1 MKRTIRKSRRLRAAL
16 GGVLGAG
23 LLIGGA
29 GVNEAE
35 AVTFIKS
42 DLDFILQ
49 QIKISENHAAGNP
62 LVGTGPLQISNPN
75 LMYGLRTVDGSDNNI
90 QPNQAAFGAADQAF
104 PRLTSALFRDAED
117 FNLFGPG
124 GTGPSQ
130 PGGTPT
136 SYLSK
141 KGFVEDSQPRV
152 ISNLVADA
160 SSNNPA
166 AVAAADQKPGS
177 VNVDDGHPANPDP
190 FFIPNTATDAGL
202 SAPYNSWFTFFG
214 QFFDHGLDLVNK
226 GKSGTVLMPL
236 KDDDPLIAGRDGIR
250 NDDPLTT
257 VDEGAD
263 DLPANMR
270 FMTLS
275 RATNQPGPDGRVGD
289 NPATPDTDES
299 ADDIHEAT
307 NQTTPFVDQNQTY
320 TSHPSHQVFH
330 RAYVLN
336 AAGKPVA
343 TGKLLDGATGG
354 LANWAEVK
362 AQAQTMLGIALDDH
376 DVLDVPLLLTDK
388 YGHFIPDPDTGF
400 AQIVTNAGNPPM
412 VPPTV
417 ASGTPGAPVD
427 ATLAVR
433 TGHAF
438 LDDIAH
444 NAGPKGKS
452 ADTDAALGLANDPVT
467 PTTGNYDNELLDSH
481 FVTGDGRGNENI
493 GLTTVHHVFH
503 SEHNRLADHIKDVV
517 LATAT
522 AGDFTFLNQWLI
534 TAVDAVPADLDTL
547 VWNGERIFQAAKFG
561 TEMQYQHLVF
571 EEFARKM
578 QPLVNVFAGYQTEI
592 NPAIVAEFA
601 HTVYRFGH
609 SMLTE
614 TVPRTN
620 PDGTPNDIGLIQ
632 AFLNPQEFNASG
644 ANAKAAAGAIVQG
657 TTRQV
662 GNELDEFVTD
672 ALRDN
677 LLGLPLDLPAINL
690 ARGRDTGIPPLNQV
704 RKELFASTSHAALE
718 PYTSW
723 ADFGLNLRHP
733 ESLVNFIAAYG
744 KHPNITGAVTQ
755 ADKRI
760 AANAIV
766 NGGAGAPVDRGA
778 FLNSTNSSA
787 VAGDPGNWANGADGN
802 SITGLDS
809 VDLWIGGLAEK
820 QMPFGGLLGS
830 TFNFVFET
838 QMENLQ
844 DGDRFYYLGRLAG
857 LHFLTELEGNSF
869 AALIA
874 RNTTGTKYLPAD
886 VFSRPDYVI
895 EMSDDGNPNPTWFDG
910 ARQLASIAVPGG
922 PLRFK
927 GGEHVVMGGTE
938 GGDNLRSNEGDD
950 TLHGLGGDDRLEGEA
965 GNDVHLGGEGDD
977 IITDTFGDDNFKGGP
992 GNDAISVGGG
1002 IDLALAGPGDD
1013 MVVQGE
1019 DVSETFGG
1027 PGDDLITGGQ
1037 DANTIFANEGD
1048 DWLEGGDAAD
1058 LMQGGNGD
1066 PFQTDTQTGHDV
1078 IVGEGG
1084 NDDYDSEGGD
1094 DDIMVTGPGIERNEG
1109 MLGFDWVTHR
1119 LDPQAARADMNF
1131 TGLMPPDIDAIRDRF
1146 DMVEGLSGWTKDDI
1160 LRGDSLTAVDMGT
1173 AHSLNNATQIN
1184 RIAGLQDVLGAG
1196 VTSFT
1201 GGNIILGGSGSDL
1214 IEGRGGNDLIDGDK
1228 QLNVQLEA
1236 PDPATPDLADKKLVN
1251 LASQLQADIFA
1262 RKYTAGQVDIVR
1274 SIETPAPV
1282 VGAPEAIDTAVFSD
1296 VLTNYQVIENPDDP
1310 TMITVIH
1317 LAGAGI
1323 DGTDTLHNIER
1334 LQFSDQT
1341 VVRTGT
1347 NPVPTGVPT
1356 IDDATPTED
1365 QVLIADLGTVA
1376 DLNGI
1381 NPATIAFEWQ
1391 AETDPNVWT
1400 TVGIGT
1406 SFTPG
1411 DGEVGLR
1418 LRTVVSFQD
1427 GLGVFENA
1435 VSVPTAAVVNI
1446 NDVPTGRPAINDLTP
1461 QIDQTLTAS
1470 RGSIADNDGLV
1481 AATFTFQW
1489 QSKSPADPETAW
1501 VDLGAPSPTV
1511 NVPAGQMVRVIA
1523 SFTDDN
1529 GTNETATSVP
1539 TAPAPDAVPPLPVE
1553 PATSNSTETGLR
1565 LLSLSRLRVTQ
1576 PTAAIAS
1583 ISVHLSAPASLQL
1596 QVRRTNNNKLVRR
1609 VWGKA
1614 DKAGV
1619 TTLRWNKRDAN
1630 GKRVKAGNYRFII
1643 IAKSVTGEQKIIRKI
1658 VRVR

>member
-1 MKRTIRKSRRLRAAL
+1 MKRRIRQSRRLRAAL

-23 LLIGGA
+23 LLVGGV

-49 QIKISENHAAGNP
+49 QIKISEAHAGGGA
-62 LVGTGPLQISNPN
+62 LVGNGPLQIANPL
-75 LMYGLRTVDGSDNNI
+75 LMTGLRTVDGSENNI
-90 QPNQAAFGAADQAF
+90 QPGQSHFGQADQVF
-104 PRLTSALFRDAED
+104 PRLTSALFRNAED

-136 SYLSK
+136 SYEST

-152 ISNLVADA
+152 ISNLVVDA

-177 VNVDDGHPANPDP
+177 VPVDDGFPSNPDP

-226 GKSGTVLMPL
+226 GKSGTVLIPL
-236 KDDDPLIAGRDGIR
+236 KADDPLIKGKDGIAGT
-250 NDDPLTT
+250 P
-257 VDEGAD
+257 D
-263 DLPANMR
+263 DLPAHLR
-270 FMTLS
+270 FMALT
-275 RATNQPGPDGRVGD
+275 RATNQPGPDGIVGD
-289 NPATPDTDES
+289 PDPAAPDTS

-307 NQTTPFVDQNQTY
+307 NQTTPFIDQNQTY

-330 RAYVLN
+330 REYVLN

-343 TGKLLDGATGG
+343 TGKLLDGAAGG

-362 AQAQTMLGIALDDH
+362 AQAQTMLGIALDDQ
-376 DVLDVPLLLTDK
+376 DVLNVPLLLTDK
-388 YGHFIPDPDTGF
+388 YGKFIPDPITGF
-400 AQIVTNAGNPPM
+400 AQIVTNAGSPPA

-444 NAGPKGKS
+444 NAGPKGKT
-452 ADTDAALGLANDPVT
+452 ADTDAALGLANDPVA
-467 PTTGNYDNELLDSH
+467 PTNRNYDNELLDSH

-493 GLTTVHHVFH
+493 GLTAVHHVFH
-503 SEHNRLADHIKDVV
+503 SEHNRLVAHVKDVV
-517 LATAT
+517 VATAS
-522 AGDFTFLNQWLI
+522 AGDLTFLNQWLV
-534 TAVDAVPADLDTL
+534 TPVDAVPADLGTL
-547 VWNGERIFQAAKFG
+547 VWNGERLFQAAKFG
-561 TEMQYQHLVF
+561 TEMQYQHLAF

-601 HTVYRFGH
+601 HSVYRFGH

-632 AFLNPQEFNASG
+632 AFLNPQEFTASG
-644 ANAKAAAGAIVQG
+644 PNAKAAAGAIVQG
-657 TTRQV
+657 LTRQT
-662 GNELDEFVTD
+662 GNEIDEFVTD

-677 LLGLPLDLPAINL
+677 LLGLPLDLPSINL

-704 RKELFASTSHAALE
+704 RKELFAATSHSALQ

-723 ADFGLNLRHP
+723 ADFGLSLRHP

-744 KHPNITGAVTQ
+744 KHPNITGAITQ
-755 ADKRI
+755 ADKRV

-787 VAGDPGNWANGADGN
+787 VAGDPGNWSNDAAGN
-802 SITGLDS
+802 SITGLDT

-838 QMENLQ
+838 QMEKLQ

-857 LHFLTELEGNSF
+857 LNFLTELEGNSF
-869 AALIA
+869 AAMIA

-910 ARQLASIAVPGG
+910 TRQLASIAVPGG
-922 PLRFK
+922 PLRFL

-950 TLHGLGGDDRLEGEA
+950 TLHGLAGDDRLEGEA
-965 GNDVHLGGEGDD
+965 GNDVHIGGTGDD
-977 IITDTFGDDNFKGGP
+977 IITDTFGDDNFKGGE

-1013 MVVQGE
+1013 LVVGGA

-1027 PGDDLITGGQ
+1027 TGDDLIIAGQ
-1037 DANTIFANEGD
+1037 DSNIVFANEGD
-1048 DWLEGGDAAD
+1048 DWLQGGDGAD

-1066 PFQTDTQTGHDV
+1066 PFQVDKQTGNDV
-1078 IVGEGG
+1078 IIGDGG

-1094 DDIMVTGPGIERNEG
+1094 DVMVTGPGIERNEG
-1109 MLGFDWVTHR
+1109 MNGYDWVTHR

-1131 TGLMPPDIDAIRDRF
+1131 TGFQPPDIDNIRDRF
-1146 DMVEGLSGWTKDDI
+1146 DAVEGLSGWNKDDI
-1160 LRGDSLTAVDMGT
+1160 LRGDNGAVEIGVVADHDLTNPGLITGLSDIIGGA
-1173 AHSLNNATQIN
+1173 ATFSGN
-1184 RIAGLQDVLGAG
+1184 R
-1196 VTSFT
+1196 
-1201 GGNIILGGSGSDL
+1201 NIILGGGGSDL
-1214 IEGRGGNDLIDGDK
+1214 IEGRGGDDVIDGDA
-1228 QLNVQLEA
+1228 QLNVQLRA
-1236 PDPATPDLADKKLVN
+1236 PNPATADPTDTKLVN
-1251 LASQLQADIFA
+1251 SAEALQADIFA
-1262 RKYTAGQVDIVR
+1262 RRINPGQVDIVR
-1274 SIETPAPV
+1274 SIETPIPGPDDV
-1282 VGAPEAIDTAVFSD
+1282 DTAVFSG
-1296 VLTNYQVIENPDDP
+1296 VLANYQVVPNPDDP
-1310 TMITVIH
+1310 TMFTVVH
-1317 LAGAGI
+1317 SGGTRI

-1341 VVRTGT
+1341 VLLSGG
-1347 NPVPTGVPT
+1347 NPPPSGFAV
-1356 IDDATPTED
+1356 ISDATPTED
-1365 QVLIADLGTVA
+1365 QLLTVDMGTVA
-1376 DLNGI
+1376 DVNGI
-1381 NPATIAFEWQ
+1381 NPTTLAFEWQ
-1391 AETDPNVWT
+1391 AETNPGVWT
-1400 TVGIGT
+1400 TVGTGD

-1411 DGEVGLR
+1411 DGEVGLA
-1418 LRTVVSFQD
+1418 LRVVANFQD

-1435 VSVPTAAVVNI
+1435 KSLATALVINVN
-1446 NDVPTGRPAINDLTP
+1446 DAPTGRPSINDLTP
-1461 QIDQTLTAS
+1461 QIDQQLTAT

-1481 AATFTFQW
+1481 AAVFSFQW
-1489 QSKSPADPETAW
+1489 EESSDGSIWTPLGTASATSPP
-1501 VDLGAPSPTV
+1501 
-1511 NVPAGQMVRVIA
+1511 VPAGQMVRVVA

-1529 GTNETATSVP
+1529 GTAETRTSVA
-1539 TAPAPDAVPPLPVE
+1539 TAPAPPAAPAPLAVA
-1553 PATSNSTETGLR
+1553 PAAAPAVAGPGLR

-1576 PTAAIAS
+1576 PTTSMAAVTVA
-1583 ISVHLSAPASLQL
+1583 LTAPASLQL

-1614 DKAGV
+1614 PKGGV
-1619 TTLRWNKRDAN
+1619 VTLRWNKRDTK
-1630 GKRVKAGNYRFII
+1630 GKRVKPGNYRFVI
-1643 IAKSVTGEQKIIRKI
+1643 IAKAANGQQKI
-1658 VRVR
+1658 VRKTVRIR

>member
-1 MKRTIRKSRRLRAAL
+1 MKRRIRQSRRLRAAL

-23 LLIGGA
+23 LLVGGV

-62 LVGTGPLQISNPN
+62 LTGNGPFQIANPL
-75 LMYGLRTVDGSDNNI
+75 LMTGLRTVDGSENNL
-90 QPNQAAFGAADQAF
+90 QPGQSNFGQADKTF
-104 PRLTSALFRDAED
+104 PRMTAPLFRSAED
-117 FNLFGPG
+117 FSLFPG
-124 GTGPSQ
+124 APGQ
-130 PGGTPT
+130 PIGSTT
-136 SYLSK
+136 SYTQT
-141 KGFVEDSQPRV
+141 KGYVEDAQPRV
-152 ISNLVADA
+152 ISNLVSDA
-160 SSNNPA
+160 SEGNPA
-166 AVAAADQKPGS
+166 AVAAAAQKPGS
-177 VNVDDGHPANPDP
+177 VTVPDGHPANPDP

-236 KDDDPLIAGRDGIR
+236 KADDPLIKGKDGIAG
-250 NDDPLTT
+250 N
-257 VDEGAD
+257 AD
-263 DLPANMR
+263 DLPPHLR
-270 FMTLS
+270 FMTLT

-289 NPATPDTDES
+289 NPATPDVDES

-330 RAYVLN
+330 REYALSPID
-336 AAGKPVA
+336 GKPVA
-343 TGKLLDGATGG
+343 TGRLLDGVVGGG

-362 AQAQTMLGIALDDH
+362 AQAVTMLGIQLSDF
-376 DVLDVPLLLTDK
+376 DVLNVPKLATDQ
-388 YGHFIPDPDTGF
+388 YGRVLRNADGF
-400 AQIVTNAGNPPM
+400 ARIAMPGGLFAEGTAG
-412 VPPTV
+412 
-417 ASGTPGAPVD
+417 GTPIPPA
-427 ATLAVR
+427 AVR

-444 NAGPKGKS
+444 HAAPGTFDNDANPATPKVPQT
-452 ADTDAALGLANDPVT
+452 ADADILTTDDNDPAT
-467 PTTGNYDNELLDSH
+467 YDNEMLEAH

-503 SEHNRLADHIKDVV
+503 SEHNRLAAHVKDVV
-517 LATAT
+517 VATAS
-522 AGDFTFLNQWLI
+522 AGDLTFLNQWLV
-534 TAVDAVPADLDTL
+534 TPVDAVPADLGTL
-547 VWNGERIFQAAKFG
+547 VWNGERLFQAAKFG

-571 EEFARKM
+571 EEFSRKM

-614 TVPRTN
+614 TIPVTDPA
-620 PDGTPNDIGLIQ
+620 GLTTDVGLVE
-632 AFLNPQEFNASG
+632 AFLNPQLFNSSG

-704 RKELFASTSHAALE
+704 RKQFFASTSHAALQ

-723 ADFGLNLRHP
+723 ADFGLALRHP

-744 KHPNITGAVTQ
+744 THPNITGAITQ

-787 VAGDPGNWANGADGN
+787 VAGDPGNWSNDAAGN
-802 SITGLDS
+802 SITGLDT

-922 PLRFK
+922 PLRFL

-938 GGDNLRSNEGDD
+938 GGDNLRANEGDD

-965 GNDVHLGGEGDD
+965 GNDVHIGGTGND

-1013 MVVQGE
+1013 LVVGGE

-1027 PGDDLITGGQ
+1027 EGDDLIIGGQ
-1037 DANTIFANEGD
+1037 DSNTIFANEGD
-1048 DWLEGGDAAD
+1048 DWLEGGDGAD
-1058 LMQGGNGD
+1058 LMQGGNGA
-1066 PFQTDTQTGHDV
+1066 PFQDDDQTGHDV
-1078 IVGEGG
+1078 IIGDGG
-1084 NDDYDSEGGD
+1084 NDDYDSEGG

-1131 TGLMPPDIDAIRDRF
+1131 TGLMPPDVDAIRDRF
-1146 DMVEGLSGWTKDDI
+1146 DLVEGLSGWTKDDI
-1160 LRGDSLTAVDMGT
+1160 LRGDSLTAVNMGT
-1173 AHSLNNATQIN
+1173 AHSLNNAGQIN
-1184 RIAGLQDVLGAG
+1184 RIAGLQGLLGAG

-1201 GGNIILGGSGSDL
+1201 GGNIIIGGAGSDL
-1214 IEGRGGNDLIDGDK
+1214 IEGRGGNDLIDGDA

-1236 PDPATPDLADKKLVN
+1236 PDPSTADPLDKKLVN
-1251 LASQLQADIFA
+1251 GATQLQADIFA
-1262 RKYTAGQVDIVR
+1262 RKFNPGAVNIIR
-1274 SIETPAPV
+1274 SIDTPVPAPTD
-1282 VGAPEAIDTAVFSD
+1282 IDTAQFSD
-1296 VLTNYQVIENPDDP
+1296 VLANYQVVPNPDDP
-1310 TMITVIH
+1310 TMFTVVH
-1317 LAGAGI
+1317 TGGTGI

-1341 VVRTGT
+1341 VLLSGD
-1347 NPVPTGVPT
+1347 NPPPTGFAV
-1356 IDDATPTED
+1356 ISDATPTED
-1365 QVLIADLGTVA
+1365 QLLTVDAATIADV
-1376 DLNGI
+1376 NGI
-1381 NPATIAFEWQ
+1381 NPATLAFEWQ
-1391 AETDPNVWT
+1391 AETDPGVWT
-1400 TVGIGT
+1400 TVGIGD

-1411 DGEVGLR
+1411 DGEVGMALR
-1418 LRTVVSFQD
+1418 VVANFQD

-1435 VSVPTAAVVNI
+1435 KSTATELVINI
-1446 NDVPTGRPAINDLTP
+1446 NDAPTGRPSINDLTP
-1461 QIDQTLTAS
+1461 QIDQELTAT

-1481 AATFTFQW
+1481 AAVFGFQW
-1489 QSKSPADPETAW
+1489 EESSDGSVWTPLGTPSATSPP
-1501 VDLGAPSPTV
+1501 
-1511 NVPAGQMVRVIA
+1511 VPAGQMVRVVA

-1529 GTNETATSVP
+1529 GTAETRTSVATDP
-1539 TAPAPDAVPPLPVE
+1539 APPAAPAPLPVA
-1553 PATSNSTETGLR
+1553 PAAAPAVTGTGLR

-1576 PTAAIAS
+1576 PTASTAS
-1583 ISVHLSAPASLQL
+1583 VRVELSAPASLQL

-1609 VWGKA
+1609 VWGTAPKG
-1614 DKAGV
+1614 GV
-1619 TTLRWNKRDAN
+1619 VTLRWNKRDTK
-1630 GKRVKAGNYRFII
+1630 GKRVKPGNYRFVI
-1643 IAKSVTGEQKIIRKI
+1643 IAKAANGQQKI
-1658 VRVR
+1658 VRKTVRVR